1 MPGLKPACL
10 ARQYKSERV
19 KHLQS
24 SQTLAQKPITMSDPI
39 ENPFERASA
48 FQKIWMDTF
57 TQMARTGF
65 SFSPDSTPPEFLR
78 QMRSGIFG
86 ALSKSWEEFMRS
98 PQFLDS
104 MKSMME
110 NAITFRKMSNDF
122 LTEAHHG
129 MQGTARVD
137 IDNLMLAI
145 HHLETRI
152 LDRIEEVSTR
162 LEQVETQLASGG
174 NGTSRRRGSKAAAP
188 QRRPATTGAKAA
200 RKQTKPS

>member
-1 MPGLKPACL
+1 MRLKP
-10 ARQYKSERV
+10 SEP
-19 KHLQS
+19 
-24 SQTLAQKPITMSDPI
+24 PIDMNDSI
-39 ENPFERASA
+39 ENPFERAGA

-57 TQMARTGF
+57 AQMAQAGF
-65 SFSPDSTPPEFLR
+65 SLSPDSAPPELLR

-104 MKSMME
+104 MKTMMD
-110 NAITFRKMSNDF
+110 NAIAFRKMSNDF
-122 LTEAHHG
+122 LTEAHHN

-152 LDRIEEVSTR
+152 LDRIEEISTR
-162 LEQVETQLASGG
+162 LEQVEARLDKSGSNGAS
-174 NGTSRRRGSKAAAP
+174 RKRASKAAASK
-188 QRRPATTGAKAA
+188 RKPATRGTSAA
-200 RKQTKPS
+200 RKQAQSS

>member
-1 MPGLKPACL
+1 
-10 ARQYKSERV
+10 
-19 KHLQS
+19 
-24 SQTLAQKPITMSDPI
+24 MSDPI
-39 ENPFERASA
+39 DNPFEQVGA

-57 TQMARTGF
+57 NRMAQAGF
-65 SFSPDSTPPEFLR
+65 SLSPDSAPPELLR

-104 MKSMME
+104 MKSMMD
-110 NAITFRKMSNDF
+110 NAIAFRKMSNDF
-122 LTEAHHG
+122 LTEAHHN

-152 LDRIEEVSTR
+152 LDRIEEISTR
-162 LEQVETQLASGG
+162 LEQVEARLDKSGD
-174 NGTSRRRGSKAAAP
+174 NGRKRAGKAAASK
-188 QRRPATTGAKAA
+188 RKPATRGTNAA
-200 RKQTKPS
+200 RKQAQ